1 MIKYVTESV
10 LHQIPKKMICDRCG
24 LERDAEGD
32 DMISIH
38 HEYGYGSQRD
48 TEYVEADICEKC
60 FDETIKAMH
69 INVRRYTNA
78 IDSEFDGMV

>member
-1 MIKYVTESV
+1 MIKYKKIMVEQEVPV
-10 LHQIPKKMICDRCG
+10 LKVCDRCG
-24 LERDAEGD
+24 REEKDFCDLIEIR
-32 DMISIH
+32 

-60 FDETIKAMH
+60 FDEIIKSMH